1 MKILIND
8 FMQYMTHY
16 SVEDCMGLMMRKNIY
31 DVFEY
36 IYEKL
41 ADNALE
47 ITITGCNTHAHKN
60 IRTCYHICF
69 EKREKTIVSITFLNE
84 FYILPIPA
92 IPKKW
97 MDEFMKQKLSA
108 EKYNE

>member
-1 MKILIND
+1 
-8 FMQYMTHY
+8 MQYMTHY

-47 ITITGCNTHAHKN
+47 ITITGC
-60 IRTCYHICF
+60 
-69 EKREKTIVSITFLNE
+69 LNE